1 MRADLRELSIDELA
15 EIIGDE
21 HEALRKHQRATI
33 EYLRK
38 DDGSFDFE
46 LLEADSFVP
55 RKKFRKTDEKVS
67 DERYND
73 LLKLC
78 GNTALYDDELEDAA
92 QQNELLA
99 EAIIIKQQL
108 PDDRRAMN
116 AFRACRSVA
125 ILGVALEQQT
135 TSISQI
141 TAENNSPKKD
151 ARIVA

>member
-21 HEALRKHQRATI
+21 HEALRKHQCATI

-55 RKKFRKTDEKVS
+55 RKKFRETDAKVS
-67 DERYND
+67 DERYQD

-92 QQNELLA
+92 QQNELLT
-99 EAIIIKQQL
+99 EAITIKKRL
-108 PDDRRAMN
+108 PDDQRAIN

-125 ILGVALEQQT
+125 ILDVVLEQQ
-135 TSISQI
+135 
-141 TAENNSPKKD
+141 AAD
-151 ARIVA
+151 ARELSTKKTSLEENVRVVA

>member
-21 HEALRKHQRATI
+21 YEALRKHQRATI
-33 EYLRK
+33 DYLRK

-46 LLEADSFVP
+46 LLEADSFIP
-55 RKKFRKTDEKVS
+55 RKKFRETEAKVS
-67 DERYND
+67 DERYQD

-99 EAIIIKQQL
+99 EAIVIKQRL
-108 PDDRRAMN
+108 PDDQRAMN

-125 ILGVALEQQT
+125 ILGVTVEQQT
-135 TSISQI
+135 ASIEQIATGTSQEEDI
-141 TAENNSPKKD
+141 
-151 ARIVA
+151 RVVA